1 MFRRAVQSVKRAALK
16 TAAGGIVA
24 VGTLEVTTHLPSQGR
39 SSAVYHYVSDEW
51 ITPAMRALLDPEGKC
66 VRRIM
71 CVFSVCLFATTVPL
85 PVAYPKN
92 KQQIQN
98 KCLLTLFP
106 VGTSW

>member
-71 CVFSVCLFATTVPL
+71 CVFICLFVCHYRTSTGCVSKEQTTNS
-85 PVAYPKN
+85 K
-92 KQQIQN
+92 
-98 KCLLTLFP
+98 
-106 VGTSW
+106 

>member
-66 VRRIM
+66 VRRRM
-71 CVFSVCLFATTVPL
+71 CLYLSVCLPL
-85 PVAYPKN
+85 PYLYRLRIQRANNKFKINAY
-92 KQQIQN
+92 
-98 KCLLTLFP
+98 
-106 VGTSW
+106 

>member
-51 ITPAMRALLDPEGKC
+51 ITPAMRALLDPEGKNNVC
-66 VRRIM
+66 V
-71 CVFSVCLFATTVPL
+71 SVCLFATTVPL